1 MIEVPRL
8 EEEEEECHC
17 VVQKPGQLG
26 SETSTARD
34 IRQRPCKRLNCKIR
48 KLENYFGILRG
59 EQINARPPPVSA
71 AEWAWVADDARF
83 AVEAV
88 KACYALS
95 ADWINTELLVPRQ
108 HQMDRDT
115 AHAVI
120 VSAGVEYTR
129 IEHAHRSENGAVAER
144 AEFAGVADTATFAM
158 HAVEAS
164 FAFSEDWETDDESDE
179 QQSPTPAP

>member
-1 MIEVPRL
+1 M
-8 EEEEEECHC
+8 
-17 VVQKPGQLG
+17 QNPGPPPG
-26 SETSTARD
+26 SETSTTRD

-48 KLENYFGILRG
+48 KSENYFGILRG
-59 EQINARPPPVSA
+59 EQISARPPPVSA

-95 ADWINTELLVPRQ
+95 ADLINTELLVPRQ

-115 AHAVI
+115 AQAMI

-129 IEHAHRSENGAVAER
+129 IEHAHRSENGPVAER

-164 FAFSEDWETDDESDE
+164 FAFAEGWDVDETDDESEE
-179 QQSPTPAP
+179 QQSSSSPTLQ